1 MRTSKLTFS
10 ESIKGSESQ
19 RGAIAKDY
27 CLGISFQL
35 ATLVVN
41 YICSY
46 HSLGTVELRLAGWI
60 ILAPA
65 VSYSAV
71 PSSVY

>member
-1 MRTSKLTFS
+1 MRTSNLTFS

-35 ATLVVN
+35 AMLVVN

-46 HSLGTVELRLAGWI
+46 HCLGTVELKTCKMDHFGPCCVL
-60 ILAPA
+60 LCC
-65 VSYSAV
+65 S
-71 PSSVY
+71 